1 MEPVTTEQPQTEEVI
16 DLRQYF
22 NIVNKYKWRILG
34 LALFA
39 AIFSAII
46 AFKMTPIYSSTATL
60 IIEAE
65 QAKAV
70 NFQEVYGLD
79 SSRQEYYL
87 TQFEILKSK
96 SIAQKVI
103 ERLNLDEHP
112 EFNKPPS
119 GMAAFKDSLKSALP
133 FLPKKDTSGLTPQEL
148 AEQEMQL
155 LVKAFTEQLS
165 ISPVRKTQLVNISFE
180 AEDPK
185 LAALVANTVGEVYI
199 EQNLTAKMGIT
210 QKAAGWLNERLSG
223 LRERLD
229 ISEAKLQAYRE
240 QENLIDVAGVV
251 GLTTQEL
258 EQTSEQ
264 LVKTRNDKNKLES
277 IMRVINEYGRNN
289 LERLETIPEI
299 TSHKVIQD
307 VKKEV
312 VTSERKVSEL
322 AEVYGPKHP
331 KMIAATSEL
340 RTVKANLSQQVR
352 ALVTGIEK
360 EVKTAQGNVAA
371 LEKELVRIR
380 TEYQRVTAKESEYR
394 KLKREVDT
402 NRQIYDTF
410 LSRSKETEVTSD
422 FNAAVARFTD
432 RAYAPIE
439 PVKPKK
445 GLIVALVFIA
455 TLGLGVVVAFVIE
468 ALNDTVKSSA
478 DIENKLAQRMLGLL
492 PKVEHKKGTNLN
504 IHYFFEKEARQFSE
518 AVRTF
523 RTSLVLSQMDKNS
536 KVVAVTS
543 SVPGEGKTTTSTN
556 LAFSLGQMEKVL
568 LIDADMRKPSICKRF
583 GIPAYHP
590 GLSNVIA
597 GTEKVEDCMFTD
609 DRSGLTIMPCG
620 QLPTNPLEL
629 LSSSRFEKLIDALKG
644 RFDRIIIDTAP
655 TQAVSDALVI
665 SRQADAM
672 IYVVKADSTRMGLV
686 QNGVGRLLAANA
698 KLAGILLNQVDT
710 KKAGKNG
717 AYQGYYDYYSYGSEH
732 ETMVEVKKS
741 A

>member
-1 MEPVTTEQPQTEEVI
+1 MEPVITEQPKTEEVI

-22 NIVNKYKWRILG
+22 NIVNKYKWRVFG
-34 LALFA
+34 LAAFVA
-39 AIFSAII
+39 VFTAII
-46 AFKMTPIYSSTATL
+46 AIKMTPIYSATATL

-103 ERLNLDEHP
+103 ERLDLLTHP

-119 GMAAFKDSLKSALP
+119 VLAGLKSALKESLP
-133 FLPKKDTSGLTPQEL
+133 FLPQKDTQLLSAEEI
-148 AEQEMQL
+148 AEQKMQA
-155 LVKAFTEQLS
+155 LVKDFSEKLS

-180 AEDPK
+180 SEDPK
-185 LAALVANTVGEVYI
+185 LAALVANTLGEVYI
-199 EQNLTAKMGIT
+199 EQNMAAKMGIT
-210 QKAAGWLNERLSG
+210 QKAAGWLSDRLSG

-229 ISEAKLQAYRE
+229 ESETKLQKYRE
-240 QENLIDVAGVV
+240 KENLIDIEGVV

-258 EQTSEQ
+258 EQTSTQ
-264 LVKTRNDKNKLES
+264 LVQTRNERNKLES
-277 IMRVINEYGRNN
+277 IMRVINEYGRDN

-299 TSHKVIQD
+299 TSHKVVQD

-312 VTSERKVSEL
+312 VISERKVSEF

-331 KMIAATSEL
+331 KMIAAQAEL
-340 RTVKANLSQQVR
+340 KTVKANLSLQVR
-352 ALVTGIEK
+352 SLVTGIEK
-360 EVKTAQGNVAA
+360 EVKTSQANVRA
-371 LEKELVRIR
+371 LEAELTRIR
-380 TEYQRVTAKESEYR
+380 EEYQRVTAKENDYR

-402 NRQIYDTF
+402 NRKIYDTF
-410 LSRSKETEVTSD
+410 FSRSKETEVTSD

-432 RAYAPIE
+432 RAYAPVE

-445 GLIVALVFIA
+445 GLIVALAFIA

-468 ALNDTVKSSA
+468 ALNDTVKSSH

-492 PKVEHKKGTNLN
+492 PKVAHKKGTNLN
-504 IHYFFEKEARQFSE
+504 IHYFFDKDARQFSE

-523 RTSLVLSQMDKNS
+523 RTGFVLSQMDKNS
-536 KVVAVTS
+536 KVIAITS

-568 LIDADMRKPSICKRF
+568 LIDADMRKPSVCKRF

-597 GTEKVEDCMFTD
+597 GTEKVEDCMFID
-609 DRSGLTIMPCG
+609 EKSGLTIMPCG

-629 LSSSRFEKLIDALKG
+629 LSSARFEKLLDALKG
-644 RFDRIIIDTAP
+644 RFDRIVIDTAP
-655 TQAVSDALVI
+655 TQAVSDALII

-686 QNGVGRLLAANA
+686 QNGVSRLIAANA
-698 KLAGILLNQVDT
+698 KLAGIVLNQVDT

-717 AYQGYYDYYSYGSEH
+717 AYQGYYDYYSYGH
-732 ETMVEVKKS
+732 ENENVVEAKKS